1 MSPFMSK
8 LIEMESKAKNYRYQA
23 AMERSAELAKRVQ
36 MPVPKPV
43 DTLAK

>member
-8 LIEMESKAKNYRYQA
+8 LIEMEAMAKNYRYQA
-23 AMERSAELAKRVQ
+23 AMERSAELAKRLQ
-36 MPVPKPV
+36 KPAEKPV